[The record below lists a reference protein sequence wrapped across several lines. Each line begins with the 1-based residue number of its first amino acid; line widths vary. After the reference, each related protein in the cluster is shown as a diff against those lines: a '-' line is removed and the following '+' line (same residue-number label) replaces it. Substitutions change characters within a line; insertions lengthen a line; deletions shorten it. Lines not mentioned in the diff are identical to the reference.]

1 MTHDLPAHLNGKPF
15 DPSIPF
21 RELVKRSPADPARRI
36 MAISILV
43 EGLSQKDLAE
53 VFGVT
58 GPSLSRAAH
67 SATAEGKG
75 LRARLENR
83 YGLAGCI
90 FTSAMVDSLPHSLPH
105 QTRPITEI
113 STREVTK

>member
-1 MTHDLPAHLNGKPF
+1 MTHDSPAHLNGKPF

-90 FTSAMVDSLPHSLPH
+90 FSSAMVNSLPSSL
-105 QTRPITEI
+105 QGGSENVNERIEG
-113 STREVTK
+113 RR